1 MLLELMSFDD
11 FNYYV
16 YLERIQSNFG
26 AKLPHKLNG
35 FAFKSVCFKKKN
47 SLVRKCLLFSF
58 HIFWKK

>member
-35 FAFKSVCFKKKN
+35 FAFKSVCFKKKKQF
-47 SLVRKCLLFSF
+47 SKKVFSF

>member
-35 FAFKSVCFKKKN
+35 FAFKSVCIQKKMLKK
-47 SLVRKCLLFSF
+47 VLFAV
-58 HIFWKK
+58 